1 MVLLLRQ
8 EVLCG
13 NTAVLI
19 LVFYLQEALESC
31 QTRVSKLEL
40 HQQEQQAQQSETV
53 NAKVLLGKC
62 INVILA
68 FMTVI
73 LVCVST
79 IAKFIAP
86 MMKSRFHIICTFFAV
101 TLLAIFC
108 KNWDHIICAIE
119 RMIIPRWSGWSGC
132 SVFVFFSSLF
142 SSAVYI
148 QVFVSLNV
156 QAEWRR
162 LQRLLDFK
170 GV

>member
-8 EVLCG
+8 EVLYG
-13 NTAVLI
+13 NTAALI

-119 RMIIPRWSGWSGC
+119 RMIIPRWSCWSGW
-132 SVFVFFSSLF
+132 SVFVFFSSPF

-156 QAEWRR
+156 QTEWRR

>member
-1 MVLLLRQ
+1 MALQLKCEEMLN
-8 EVLCG
+8 G
-13 NTAVLI
+13 NMAALI
-19 LVFYLQEALESC
+19 LVFCLQEALESC

-86 MMKSRFHIICTFFAV
+86 MMKSRCHIICTFFAV

-108 KNWDHIICAIE
+108 KNWDHIICAIG
-119 RMIIPRWSGWSGC
+119 RMIIPRWSCWTGC
-132 SVFVFFSSLF
+132 LILFSFSFFFPPLFFPSLF
-142 SSAVYI
+142 
-148 QVFVSLNV
+148 
-156 QAEWRR
+156 
-162 LQRLLDFK
+162 FK
-170 GV
+170 HCMYTNSGVNI

>member
-1 MVLLLRQ
+1 MEIQ
-8 EVLCG
+8 
-13 NTAVLI
+13 AALI
-19 LVFYLQEALESC
+19 LVFCLQEALESC

-79 IAKFIAP
+79 LAKFIAP

-119 RMIIPRWSGWSGC
+119 RMIIPRWSCWSGC
-132 SVFVFFSSLF
+132 FLFLLFFSSFPPSFL
-142 SSAVYI
+142 SAVCI
-148 QVFVSLNV
+148 QIFFCQFKCAHWMEKATKTLG
-156 QAEWRR
+156 
-162 LQRLLDFK
+162 LQ
-170 GV
+170 GVNT

>member
-1 MVLLLRQ
+1 MDGSTAKMGKV
-8 EVLCG
+8 VYG
-13 NTAVLI
+13 NTAALI
-19 LVFYLQEALESC
+19 LVFCLQEALESC

-119 RMIIPRWSGWSGC
+119 RMIIPR
-132 SVFVFFSSLF
+132 
-142 SSAVYI
+142 
-148 QVFVSLNV
+148 
-156 QAEWRR
+156 
-162 LQRLLDFK
+162 
-170 GV
+170 

>member
-1 MVLLLRQ
+1 MKVVYRIP
-8 EVLCG
+8 
-13 NTAVLI
+13 AALI
-19 LVFYLQEALESC
+19 LVLCLQEALESC

-119 RMIIPRWSGWSGC
+119 RMIIPR
-132 SVFVFFSSLF
+132 
-142 SSAVYI
+142 
-148 QVFVSLNV
+148 
-156 QAEWRR
+156 
-162 LQRLLDFK
+162 
-170 GV
+170 

>member
-1 MVLLLRQ
+1 MALQLKCEERLKW
-8 EVLCG
+8 
-13 NTAVLI
+13 NMAALI
-19 LVFYLQEALESC
+19 LVFCLQEALESC

-119 RMIIPRWSGWSGC
+119 RMIIPRWSYWTGWSFIF
-132 SVFVFFSSLF
+132 SFFFFLFPFFLPLPVF
-142 SSAVYI
+142 
-148 QVFVSLNV
+148 
-156 QAEWRR
+156 
-162 LQRLLDFK
+162 
-170 GV
+170 